1 MASLKEIKKRIGS
14 VKSTQKITKA
24 MKMVAAAKLRRAQMR
39 AHNSRDY
46 TKTLVA
52 MVGRLVPRRSDDPH
66 SLVFVPEKT
75 TRTDYL
81 ILTSD
86 RGLCGPFNSNLLRQ
100 FGAHLEESARKGIQV
115 SSRVFGKKGRDF
127 FKARDWKISDS
138 LTGIYDHIDRKKA
151 EEIGCA
157 AMRKFEE
164 KKTDAVYVVYN
175 YFRSTMA
182 QEIRFQKI
190 LPIEPQRENTA
201 ADVLYDPS
209 AGRVLDRLL
218 RECVISQIYSALLES
233 VASELASRMTAMES
247 ATKNASEMIDAL
259 TLQYNRAR
267 QAAITT
273 ELMDIVNGAEAL
285 N

>member
-1 MASLKEIKKRIGS
+1 
-14 VKSTQKITKA
+14 
-24 MKMVAAAKLRRAQMR
+24 MVAAAKLRRAQMR
-39 AHNSRDY
+39 AHNARDY
-46 TKTLVA
+46 TETLSA
-52 MVGRLVPRRSDDPH
+52 MAGRMAARGSDKPH
-66 SLVFVPEKT
+66 ALTLVPEKT
-75 TRTDYL
+75 ARVDYL

-100 FGAHLEESARKGIQV
+100 FGGCLEESAKKGIQV
-115 SSRVFGKKGRDF
+115 SSRVCGKKGRDF
-127 FKARDWKISDS
+127 FNARDWKMSDS

-151 EEIGCA
+151 EEIGFP
-157 AMRKFEE
+157 AMQKFEE
-164 KKTDAVYVVYN
+164 KKTDAVYLVYN

-182 QEIRFQKI
+182 QEVRFQKI
-190 LPIEPQRENTA
+190 LPIEPQRETTA
-201 ADVLYDPS
+201 ADVIYDPS
-209 AGRVLDRLL
+209 AEQILDRLL